1 MDLSLIIISIP
12 GVALML
18 IPFVFTDSKTK
29 KAKQQLKK
37 ELENLAGEWNSSLGE
52 YEHIPNSAIGLN
64 KPGNRLFVAKRRGEN
79 ILQTQLDL
87 SEMKQCTIR
96 TRKRSVTYNSSNT
109 TVTDMIGLG
118 FVPRDK
124 VRSELLVEIYNADFD
139 SQTLSDEL
147 STAEKWQR
155 IAQNSINALN
165 LN

>member
-1 MDLSLIIISIP
+1 MDFSLIIISIL
-12 GVALML
+12 GVILML
-18 IPFVFTDSKTK
+18 IPFVFSDSKTK
-29 KAKQQLKK
+29 KANQQLKK
-37 ELENLAGEWNSSLGE
+37 VLENLADEWNSALGE
-52 YEHIPNSAIGLN
+52 YQIIPNTAIGLS

-96 TRKRSVTYNSSNT
+96 TRSRSVTYNSSST

-118 FVPRDK
+118 FIPRDK
-124 VRSELLVEIYNADFD
+124 ARPELLVELYNSDSD

-155 IAQNSINALN
+155 IAQNSINVHN
-165 LN
+165 VN